1 MASKPLP
8 DIDLQLSR
16 VLRNFERN
24 GDRSPTLQDSRISL
38 RCHRSQLWRLRLV
51 GKFVNGVTARIAHT
65 YRIPYEP
72 KTVDAEQ
79 PILVRIIPIQTA
91 IARRA
96 RISSFKVDISPTAD
110 PSPVSV
116 EKPDSLKIRVALP
129 VIDWHSAPSLATVI
143 RSKNRPI

>member
-24 GDRSPTLQDSRISL
+24 GDRSPTFQDSCISL
-38 RCHRSQLWRLRLV
+38 RYQRSQLWRWYLV
-51 GKFVNGVTARIAHT
+51 GKFVNGVTARIADT
-65 YRIPYEP
+65 NRIPYEP

-79 PILVRIIPIQTA
+79 PILVCIIPIQTA

-96 RISSFKVDISPTAD
+96 RRSSPKS
-110 PSPVSV
+110 
-116 EKPDSLKIRVALP
+116 
-129 VIDWHSAPSLATVI
+129 
-143 RSKNRPI
+143 